1 MSETLPEPQRI
12 SFFFI
17 AIISVL
23 LILSF
28 ISLYQV
34 VEVYRN
40 TGKSP
45 DYLTIILSVSPIA
58 ILSYMVL
65 QMRKKP
71 LKLDFETP
79 KVFTTTKCSSCD
91 FKNVRGFQNGEYI
104 LKAIEACPKCN
115 SHMFISSIY
124 GETEEKKE

>member
-28 ISLYQV
+28 ISLYQ
-34 VEVYRN
+34 
-40 TGKSP
+40 
-45 DYLTIILSVSPIA
+45 
-58 ILSYMVL
+58 
-65 QMRKKP
+65 
-71 LKLDFETP
+71 
-79 KVFTTTKCSSCD
+79 VFTTTKCSSCD